1 MCYKTWTAG
10 QRNALLQFIYHQ
22 CQRNTNDNQHDGA
35 LYFIPTNWIWFNL
48 ILYATKH
55 RKQNSDTKQNIY
67 QWKQTISTATWNEEK
82 KCVQLWESQQN
93 QTSRIVL
100 VNQKYTHNERF
111 RIWINIWNLISH
123 AQCAHLSPS
132 VCHLSFRFYC
142 VLWHQFHLNC
152 TLRAARLS

>member
-10 QRNALLQFIYHQ
+10 QRNALLQFIYDQ

-55 RKQNSDTKQNIY
+55 CKQNSDTKQNIY

-82 KCVQLWESQQN
+82 KCVQLWESQQY

-111 RIWINIWNLISH
+111 RIWINIWNLIMHNVRISRPLF
-123 AQCAHLSPS
+123 AICLFDST
-132 VCHLSFRFYC
+132 VCFDINFI
-142 VLWHQFHLNC
+142 
-152 TLRAARLS
+152 